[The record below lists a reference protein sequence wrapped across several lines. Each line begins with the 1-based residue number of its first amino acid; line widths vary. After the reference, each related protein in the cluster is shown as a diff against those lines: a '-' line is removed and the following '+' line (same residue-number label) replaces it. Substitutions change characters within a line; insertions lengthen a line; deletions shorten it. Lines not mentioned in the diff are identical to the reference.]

1 MYEEK
6 LRDEIIETKKSQTD
20 LVRLKLVVVG
30 VIGATG
36 LGAVPYVPKNAFA
49 LFALIPIVCFFLD
62 LVCFH
67 GEIGIASIKRLI
79 RSSTNTGLSES
90 HSGILTFAMFGLS
103 VFLSLILFCIA
114 LFNPRKL
121 LPLPVEDA
129 IRIAFGVAGVVG
141 IVISAFSYSY
151 CRNRTCWLE
160 DAPIGYAAPPPIRL
174 FFSSCVKKPNPEPT
188 SEGPPKNEPVT

>member
-67 GEIGIASIKRLI
+67 GEIGIAQRRARHADARLPS
-79 RSSTNTGLSES
+79 RPHPAADAAHPDRRQGLS
-90 HSGILTFAMFGLS
+90 L
-103 VFLSLILFCIA
+103 
-114 LFNPRKL
+114 
-121 LPLPVEDA
+121 
-129 IRIAFGVAGVVG
+129 
-141 IVISAFSYSY
+141 
-151 CRNRTCWLE
+151 
-160 DAPIGYAAPPPIRL
+160 
-174 FFSSCVKKPNPEPT
+174 
-188 SEGPPKNEPVT
+188 